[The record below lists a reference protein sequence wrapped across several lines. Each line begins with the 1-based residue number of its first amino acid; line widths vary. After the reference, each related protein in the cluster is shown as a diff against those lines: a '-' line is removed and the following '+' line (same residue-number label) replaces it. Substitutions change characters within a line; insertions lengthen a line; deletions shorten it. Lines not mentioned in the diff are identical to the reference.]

1 MISNSMKAVA
11 GRIRRLEVRF
21 RSKAPVPSVEEAI
34 VERLAAGDWQSALK
48 LLEPRERDLWQE
60 RQSMEHRGR
69 GPNRPIHIDFTD
81 LTRLR
86 QTLSS
91 SLADLPPKLREK
103 MAQQLLAADTEE
115 GRVSRFVV

>member
-1 MISNSMKAVA
+1 MRTNSMKTVA

-21 RSKAPVPSVEEAI
+21 GSKAPVPSVEEAI
-34 VERLAAGDWQSALK
+34 VERLAAGEWQSALR

-69 GPNRPIHIDFTD
+69 GPNAVISLGLTD

-86 QTLSS
+86 QTLRG
-91 SLADLPPKLREK
+91 SLAELPPELPEK
-103 MAQQLLAADTEE
+103 IAQQLLAADTEE
-115 GRVSRFVV
+115 AA